1 MDEHMKKIREDA
13 QVLINPDF
21 VSDEKGKKMH
31 SATQQA
37 IDSVKNQVEELKK
50 SYKELIDLC
59 QQKRDLFI
67 VCVKF
72 HMTTRQ
78 VGCVYCMQTAGI
90 SIKYNPTCHSSW
102 ATHTYID

>member
-1 MDEHMKKIREDA
+1 MGQIQDDV
-13 QVLINPDF
+13 QVLINSDF
-21 VSDEKGKKMH
+21 VSDEESKMH

-37 IDSVKNQVEELKK
+37 IDSVKEQVEELKK
-50 SYKELIDLC
+50 NYKELTDLC

-78 VGCVYCMQTAGI
+78 VR
-90 SIKYNPTCHSSW
+90 K
-102 ATHTYID
+102 

>member
-21 VSDEKGKKMH
+21 VSDEDEGKKMH

-37 IDSVKNQVEELKK
+37 IDNVKTQVEELRK
-50 SYKELIDLC
+50 SYKELTDLC

-78 VGCVYCMQTAGI
+78 VGSAY
-90 SIKYNPTCHSSW
+90 
-102 ATHTYID
+102 